1 MVRVIIELSKRE
13 IQMLLNCI
21 EAALD
26 TKHMQEENEERVK
39 EIQQQLS
46 NYL

>member
-21 EAALD
+21 ETAID
-26 TKHMQEENEERVK
+26 TKHMHEENEERVK
-39 EIQQQLS
+39 EIQKQLS
-46 NYL
+46 EYL

>member
-21 EAALD
+21 EAAID
-26 TKHMQEENEERVK
+26 TKHMHEENEERIK
-39 EIQQQLS
+39 EIQKQLS
-46 NYL
+46 KYL

>member
-21 EAALD
+21 EAAID

-39 EIQQQLS
+39 EIQKQLS
-46 NYL
+46 KYL

>member
-21 EAALD
+21 EAAID
-26 TKHMQEENEERVK
+26 TKHMREENEERVK
-39 EIQQQLS
+39 EIQKQLS
-46 NYL
+46 EYL